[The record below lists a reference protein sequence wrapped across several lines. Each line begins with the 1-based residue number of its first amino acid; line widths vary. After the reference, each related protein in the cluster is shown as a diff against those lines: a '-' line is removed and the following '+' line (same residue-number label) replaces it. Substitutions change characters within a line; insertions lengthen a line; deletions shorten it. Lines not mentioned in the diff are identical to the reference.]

1 MDQLKTRLLNII
13 SASFFKEVKY
23 VLLFVSDKLIT
34 AHVLTGMSE
43 ELESISSHSITIK
56 ESMLDAL
63 TDLITEILKN
73 KKIDLRYKFIMILDD
88 YYLKMNRYN
97 FSEQLLKNID
107 DSIQVEFELIKDYE
121 YQYTFAPKESNK
133 YETVLVYMYKKANM
147 EMLESAFKSQ
157 KRFLRR
163 ILSRY
168 HVVTAL
174 IQSKLIEMN
183 NDQLNIVVDISTN
196 RARLYYAINGK
207 IKVYR
212 RIVLKKLESS
222 KKIDL
227 NKYLI
232 DQVSDFISAT
242 MSSYLLKNTNQKIGS
257 IYWLS
262 DFIDSKSVK
271 SFTKVDKVPVEPLAL
286 NDSFTIKGDVPT
298 SLIWPY
304 FIGTYEYIRQGGGF
318 NLIPFLKRFE
328 LLAIK
333 AIAGIAFIFIFI
345 SLISTGIE
353 FASLK
358 KQYSKLMRSSRGINA
373 SSDTKRRELIKSR
386 NRYQDQ
392 LKVMGYADLI
402 EASKFTT

>member
-1 MDQLKTRLLNII
+1 MDQLKTRLLNIK
-13 SASFFKEVKY
+13 SASLFKEVKY
-23 VLLFVSDKLIT
+23 VLLFVSDKQIT

-174 IQSKLIEMN
+174 IQSKLIQMN

-196 RARLYYAINGK
+196 RARLYYAIDGK

-222 KKIDL
+222 KKIEL

-262 DFIDSKSVK
+262 DFIDSKSAK
-271 SFTKVDKVPVEPLAL
+271 SFTRVDKVPVEPLAL

-333 AIAGIAFIFIFI
+333 AIAGIAFIFLYLFRLFQLALN
-345 SLISTGIE
+345 SL
-353 FASLK
+353 ALK
-358 KQYSKLMRSSRGINA
+358 SSIVN
-373 SSDTKRRELIKSR
+373 
-386 NRYQDQ
+386 
-392 LKVMGYADLI
+392 
-402 EASKFTT
+402 